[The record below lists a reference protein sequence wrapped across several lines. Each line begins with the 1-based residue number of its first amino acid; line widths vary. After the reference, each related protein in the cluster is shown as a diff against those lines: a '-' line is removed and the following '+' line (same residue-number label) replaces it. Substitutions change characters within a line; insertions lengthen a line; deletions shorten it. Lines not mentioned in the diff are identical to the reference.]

1 MNPTTLTK
9 SALFSTPTTTKLT
22 AAEERHRKEQAT
34 KHKSKKKK
42 KKLRWKDKVTPQ
54 PPKEEPREQVIDE
67 ECLTQCSRCPRHRN
81 RKGTFRPLIGNGEY
95 LCDACYQS
103 EFPCTAMTEENN
115 RPLKRMSNATNIV
128 RNMLSDTA
136 ADIKGVATTPGGRTD
151 KAITSNIED
160 FPSEI
165 ECRSC
170 LERGLYRRCC
180 SEYYCH
186 VCYHRQGQCPGCQ
199 ADVPITGL
207 AREKPD
213 PGMIAVGISW
223 AVSILLVFITFVGVA
238 LVYYNG
244 STTPTTVWGHSCRG
258 WLQVCDL
265 NVCLD
270 YDGDDGYGES
280 GGSLPAAQPYKVC
293 DRNTTTNQ
301 VVASACVFDTE
312 LYAWSN
318 NLLGYDLCVSSPRE
332 ESSRPR
338 NVSESNPLLLYS
350 EDTSG
355 VYVFDDDFEDVN
367 KASPWSEIINGEMSD
382 ACGFNTRPPEGG
394 NQSNNSTKA
403 LVFTGFNT
411 RQAVTTYLDLT
422 YGGRVEFYLKMGPIS
437 YGMFNTEC
445 KTAYSDVIIEY
456 RASVD
461 TDWTTFG
468 VYQAYHYRGSSF
480 KFISVDIPI
489 ETHGNTTQIRFRQP
503 SFDALR
509 DHWAL
514 DDVRIYS
521 KLKPLWQESVEY
533 RDRKEEQDENV
544 LFAQCCYNTDQ
555 CSVFDK
561 ARLGF
566 DFEDCDKRLPE
577 FNTSLRRGSRL
588 KIYELFIFYL
598 CLAAI
603 SKMIYHLVAERFIN
617 RSKAS
622 EDKATCQQQGR
633 GNDELFPRRSFFCQV
648 QVSWQCLVASI
659 LSGALICTLYRLL
672 DSLASNTDG
681 TFIVCCFIAAMFDI
695 KAIGMLL
702 SQVFGIQCPWCK
714 PLVVEIDLHPDQ
726 GTLQVGSEI
735 IPLSDV
741 SDIKSQT
748 TAYCWVLSLLH
759 IISGL
764 PLALASLTL
773 SSFDLLPSLEVCSSI
788 LGCLAIIREVF
799 GVSFVVKFYLAIQW
813 MLTRKLGDRDEL
825 GRAIQRKG
833 LLQFALIGTCFSLV
847 FIFGTITGRRVDE
860 DVSTGDN
867 FLLFLMCLFLGGL
880 FGFVL
885 GIVRGIP
892 VHCEG
897 RLSSWPCNCTT
908 VSFHDRA
915 VCPCLFS
922 CGYCTSMHSRHV
934 LLVIALDDVYTF
946 KRILRGN
953 NNLKKAEI

>member
-22 AAEERHRKEQAT
+22 AAGERQRKEQTT
-34 KHKSKKKK
+34 KRKSKK
-42 KKLRWKDKVTPQ
+42 KKLRWKDRVTPQ
-54 PPKEEPREQVIDE
+54 PPKEEIKEQVIDE
-67 ECLTQCSRCPRHRN
+67 ECLTQCSRCPAHRN
-81 RKGTFRPLIGNGEY
+81 RQGTFRPLIGNGEY
-95 LCDACYQS
+95 LCDACYQG
-103 EFPCTAMTEENN
+103 EFPCTAMVDENN
-115 RPLKRMSNATNIV
+115 KPLKLMSNATNAI
-128 RNMLSDTA
+128 RNKLSDTA

-151 KAITSNIED
+151 KAITSNTED
-160 FPSEI
+160 YPSEI

-170 LERGLYRRCC
+170 LERGVFRRCC
-180 SEYYCH
+180 SAYYCH
-186 VCYHRQGQCPGCQ
+186 ACYYRQAKCPGCH

-207 AREKPD
+207 ARVKPD
-213 PGMIAVGISW
+213 PGKIAVGVSW
-223 AVSILLVFITFVGVA
+223 GVSILLVIITCVSIA
-238 LVYYNG
+238 LVYYNE

-258 WLQVCDL
+258 WLPVCNL
-265 NVCLD
+265 NLCID
-270 YDGDDGYGES
+270 YDGDVDNGFGVSGE
-280 GGSLPAAQPYKVC
+280 SLPAAQPYKVC
-293 DRNTTTNQ
+293 ETTTNQ
-301 VVASACVFDTE
+301 VVASACVYDTE

-318 NLLGYDLCVSSPRE
+318 NLLGYDLCISSPRE

-338 NVSESNPLLLYS
+338 NVSEANPLILYS
-350 EDTSG
+350 EETSG

-403 LVFTGFNT
+403 LVFTGLNT
-411 RQAVTTYLDLT
+411 RQATTTNLDLT

-456 RASVD
+456 RPSKSD
-461 TDWTTFG
+461 EWIQFSI
-468 VYQAYHYRGSSF
+468 YQAYHFRGTQF
-480 KFISVDIPI
+480 QFVSVDIPQ
-489 ETHGNTTQIRFRQP
+489 EGQSNTTQIRFRQP

-514 DDVRIYS
+514 DDVRVFS
-521 KLKPLWQESVEY
+521 NFKPQWQESVEY
-533 RDRKEEQDENV
+533 KDRQEEQNEDV

-561 ARLGF
+561 KRLGF
-566 DFEDCDKRLPE
+566 DFEDCETRLPE

-588 KIYELFIFYL
+588 KLYELFIFYL

-622 EDKATCQQQGR
+622 EDKATCQQQEGQE
-633 GNDELFPRRSFFCQV
+633 NDELFPRRSFLCRV
-648 QVSWQCLVASI
+648 QLSWQCLVASM
-659 LSGALICTLYRLL
+659 LFGTLICVLYRLL

-681 TFIVCCFIAAMFDI
+681 TFIVCCCIAVMFDI

-702 SQVFGIQCPWCK
+702 SQVFGIQWQHK
-714 PLVVEIDLHPDQ
+714 PLKVKVDLHPDQ
-726 GTLQVGSEI
+726 GTLQVGSKI

-748 TAYCWVLSLLH
+748 SAYCWILSLLH

-773 SSFDLLPSLEVCSSI
+773 SSFDLLPSLEVCSSL
-788 LGCLAIIREVF
+788 LGCLAILREVF
-799 GVSFVVKFYLAIQW
+799 GTSFVVKFYLAIQW
-813 MLTRKLGDRDEL
+813 MLSTKLEHRDDL

-833 LLQFALIGTCFSLV
+833 LLQFALIGVCFSLV
-847 FIFGTITGRRVDE
+847 FIFGTIIGRRVDE
-860 DVSTGDN
+860 DISTGDN
-867 FLLFLMCLFLGGL
+867 FLLFLICLFLGGL

-885 GIVRGIP
+885 GIVRGLPI
-892 VHCEG
+892 HCDA
-897 RLSSWPCNCTT
+897 RLLGWPCNCTT
-908 VSFHDRA
+908 VSFHDRV

-922 CGYCTSMHSRHV
+922 CGYCTSMNSRYV

-953 NNLKKAEI
+953 NNLMKAEI

>member
-22 AAEERHRKEQAT
+22 AAEERHHKE
-34 KHKSKKKK
+34 KRKSKKKR
-42 KKLRWKDKVTPQ
+42 LRWKDRVTPQ
-54 PPKEEPREQVIDE
+54 PPKEEPKEQVIDE
-67 ECLTQCSRCPRHRN
+67 ESLTQCSRCPKHRN

-103 EFPCTAMTEENN
+103 EFPCTAMLGDEENSKS
-115 RPLKRMSNATNIV
+115 LKRMSNATNAL
-128 RNMLSDTA
+128 RNKLSDTG

-151 KAITSNIED
+151 KAITSNTED

-170 LERGLYRRCC
+170 LERGIFRRCC
-180 SEYYCH
+180 SAYYCH
-186 VCYHRQGQCPGCQ
+186 QCYYRQAKCPGCH

-207 AREKPD
+207 MRDKPD
-213 PGMIAVGISW
+213 PGKIAVGISW
-223 AVSILLVFITFVGVA
+223 GVSILLVIITCVSIA
-238 LVYYNG
+238 LVYYNE

-258 WLQVCDL
+258 WLPVCDI
-265 NVCLD
+265 NICID
-270 YDGDDGYGES
+270 YGRDVDSGYGES

-293 DRNTTTNQ
+293 DKETTTNQ
-301 VVASACVFDTE
+301 VVASACVYDTE

-332 ESSRPR
+332 EPSRPH
-338 NVSESNPLLLYS
+338 NVSGSNPLLLYS
-350 EDTSG
+350 ENISG

-367 KASPWSEIINGEMSD
+367 QASPWSEIINGEMSD
-382 ACGFNTRPPEGG
+382 ACGFNTRPPERG
-394 NQSNNSTKA
+394 NQPNDNSKA
-403 LVFTGFNT
+403 LVFAGINN
-411 RQAVTTYLDLT
+411 RQATTTDLDLT
-422 YGGRVEFYLKMGPIS
+422 YGGRVEFYLKMAPIS

-468 VYQAYHYRGSSF
+468 VYQAYHYRGTQF
-480 KFISVDIPI
+480 QFVSVDIPR
-489 ETHGNTTQIRFRQP
+489 EGQSNTTQIRFRQP

-514 DDVRIYS
+514 DDLRVFSNLPR
-521 KLKPLWQESVEY
+521 WQELVEFK
-533 RDRKEEQDENV
+533 DKKAKQDEDV

-561 ARLGF
+561 ARLSF
-566 DFEDCDKRLPE
+566 DSKDCDKRLPE

-588 KIYELFIFYL
+588 KLYELFIFYL

-603 SKMIYHLVAERFIN
+603 SKMTYRLVAERFIRRTN
-617 RSKAS
+617 AS
-622 EDKATCQQQGR
+622 EDIATCQQQER
-633 GNDELFPRRSFFCQV
+633 QENDELFPKRSFLCRV

-659 LSGALICTLYRLL
+659 LFGALICVLYRLM
-672 DSLASNTDG
+672 DSLTSNIDG
-681 TFIVCCFIAAMFDI
+681 TFVVCCCIAVMFDI

-702 SQVFGIQCPWCK
+702 SQVFGIQWQRK
-714 PLVVEIDLHPDQ
+714 PLVVEVDLHPDQ
-726 GTLQVGSEI
+726 GTLQVGSKI

-741 SDIKSQT
+741 ADIKSKT
-748 TAYCWVLSLLH
+748 SAYCWILSLLH

-788 LGCLAIIREVF
+788 LGCLSILREVF

-813 MLTRKLGDRDEL
+813 MLSTKLQDRDDL

-833 LLQFALIGTCFSLV
+833 LLQFALIGACFSLV
-847 FIFGTITGRRVDE
+847 FIFGTITGRRVYYDT
-860 DVSTGDN
+860 STGDN
-867 FLLFLMCLFLGGL
+867 FLLFLICLFSGGL

-885 GIVRGIP
+885 GISRGIP

-897 RLSSWPCNCTT
+897 RLSSWPSKCCT
-908 VSFHDRA
+908 VSFHDRV

-922 CGYCTSMHSRHV
+922 CGCCTSMNSRHV

-953 NNLKKAEI
+953 NKPNR